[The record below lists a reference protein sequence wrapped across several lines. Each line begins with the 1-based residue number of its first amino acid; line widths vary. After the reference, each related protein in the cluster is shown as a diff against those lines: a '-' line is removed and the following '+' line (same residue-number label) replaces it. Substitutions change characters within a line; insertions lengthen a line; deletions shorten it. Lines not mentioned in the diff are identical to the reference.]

1 MTITTL
7 TTYLLTAMTTWVPAA
22 THPEGTD
29 KALARYESIARDIAA
44 VALDEG
50 QTPLFAGADGRE
62 KTALLL
68 ASIASFES
76 YFRADVEEGRA
87 RGDNGGSYCLMQ
99 IQVGTK
105 TAEGWTGKDLIASRQ
120 KCLVAGL
127 NRIRQSFAMCR
138 ALPQTFRLAGYTC
151 GRCLEEPKAEQRM
164 SRAIKWLAAHP
175 LPAEKDGGAQGS

>member
-22 THPEGTD
+22 THPEGAE
-29 KALARYESIARDIAA
+29 KAMARYESIARDIAT

-76 YFRADVEEGRA
+76 FFRADVDEGRA

-105 TAEGWTGKDLIASRQ
+105 TAEGWTGKDLIASRH

-127 NRIRQSFAMCR
+127 NRIRESFVMCR
-138 ALPQTFRLAGYTC
+138 ALPQPYRLAGYTC
-151 GRCLEEPKAEQRM
+151 GRCVQEPKAEQRM
-164 SRAIKWLAAHP
+164 NRAIKWLAAHP
-175 LPAEKDGGAQGS
+175 LPQEPDPKTQGS